1 MGSENS
7 RKKQLTSFKDPLL
20 QYIIMFIL
28 FLFAIE
34 NILLSLRYKLSFNI
48 GYRDSKYCLWF
59 PEFIPWN
66 VSPIDNE
73 RQQYSKN
80 HILGL
85 RQWLNRQKCLPE
97 SIKM

>member
-48 GYRDSKYCLWF
+48 G
-59 PEFIPWN
+59 
-66 VSPIDNE
+66 V
-73 RQQYSKN
+73 
-80 HILGL
+80 
-85 RQWLNRQKCLPE
+85 
-97 SIKM
+97 